1 MNYAELKVHD
11 DTAPAP
17 GPLDLVLRFLNLH
30 DHVAG
35 STDDRPPPP
44 EMVRDYLV
52 EARLLS
58 THDPYTDEDHAAVLR
73 VFHALH
79 ARIRGGR
86 DEPDRS
92 PAIDDAAERALFR
105 VRFGEP
111 PRLEPTASGVHGAIG
126 RLLSIVFLAELDGS
140 WSHLKECAS
149 QTCHSV
155 FYDRSRNRSGKW
167 CSMRS
172 CGNQHKVRAWR
183 DRHRADA
190 VDA

>member
-1 MNYAELKVHD
+1 VNYAELKVHD

-17 GPLDLVLRFLNLH
+17 GPLDVVLRFLNLH

-35 STDDRPPPP
+35 STEDRPPPP

-58 THDPYTDEDHAAVLR
+58 AHDPYTDEDHSAVLR
-73 VFHALH
+73 VFQALH
-79 ARIRGGR
+79 ARIRRGR

-105 VRFGEP
+105 VRFEEP
-111 PRLEPTASGVHGAIG
+111 PRLEPTASGVHGAMG
-126 RLLSIVFLAELDGS
+126 RLLAIVFLAELDGS
-140 WSHLKECAS
+140 WFHLKECAS